1 MSEVE
6 VQRITVNF
14 LYQAGDAVRIKGTG
28 EEGVI
33 CMSSFD
39 GTLSYQVL
47 LPGGTLMTLPEA
59 VFEKI

>member
-1 MSEVE
+1 MEDTVE
-6 VQRITVNF
+6 RTTVNF
-14 LYQAGDAVRIKGTG
+14 LFKAGDEVRIKGTG

-39 GTLSYQVL
+39 GTSAYQVL

-59 VFEKI
+59 VFIKIN